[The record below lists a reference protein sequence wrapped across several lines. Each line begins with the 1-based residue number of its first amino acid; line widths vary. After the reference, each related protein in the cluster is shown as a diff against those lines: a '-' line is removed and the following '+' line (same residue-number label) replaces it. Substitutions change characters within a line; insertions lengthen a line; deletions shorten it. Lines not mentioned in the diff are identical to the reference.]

1 MSKYFLI
8 LLLNIFLLNFISPI
22 IIINATTKNNTDIF
36 FIKIKE
42 QIQDFTADFK
52 VNNKTI
58 NTTFSG
64 EYILISKESGEIDII
79 IYSNLSSLESL
90 FNGNRKIESI
100 KIKCSD
106 QNVVNLVDMFN
117 YSQCLT
123 YVDISEFDI
132 SRVSNFTRMFYKCG
146 NLVSVK
152 FGNYTTSNALDMDS
166 MFYDCYK

>member
-1 MSKYFLI
+1 MSKYFLL

-58 NTTFSG
+58 NPEFSG
-64 EYILISKESGEIDII
+64 ENISISQEPGEIDII

-90 FNGNRKIESI
+90 FNGNRKIE
-100 KIKCSD
+100 
-106 QNVVNLVDMFN
+106 
-117 YSQCLT
+117 
-123 YVDISEFDI
+123 
-132 SRVSNFTRMFYKCG
+132 
-146 NLVSVK
+146 
-152 FGNYTTSNALDMDS
+152 
-166 MFYDCYK
+166 